1 MDAVELAR
9 RRAQEL
15 NRAAVQAGVDAWSP
29 YALSQH
35 EAMRRGIDIERVAK
49 GSSVLNGARALY
61 DPSLPLIIHEETGSN
76 FEEAFLVA
84 HELGHVE
91 LGDATLRD
99 EVISID
105 PARAAE
111 MPPVGA
117 ERIEDYS
124 RRQRRE
130 VQMDLFAR
138 EFLLPRAFARDAHL
152 YEKATA
158 DEIAKRLGAPRAVVA
173 QQMLDALLLP
183 EPVTETEGPKVSRP
197 LNKRQKEAAEHWGT
211 AYLLEA
217 GPGTGKTQ
225 TLVGRILWLL
235 DKGVDPRGIL
245 VLTFSNKAAGELFD
259 RVAQVNPVAAAA
271 IWIGTFHAFGLD
283 IIRRHHDRLGL
294 PDDPKMIDKADAIE
308 LLETEAPRLN
318 LVQFRN
324 ISDPTENLDKILAS
338 ISRSKDEL
346 TSPNHFHE
354 LAQAMKSAASTP
366 EEEKEADRQIEVAN
380 VYRRYEELKSELRR
394 LDFGDLV
401 TLPIRLFDE
410 NDDVRAAIASTYE
423 HVLVD
428 EYQDVNRSSVALL
441 KKLKPEGTNLWV
453 VGDIKQSIYRFRGAS
468 SINMAKFA
476 TGDFPGA
483 QTGRLEVNYRSV
495 EEIVDA
501 FSKFAVNMNVAK
513 GRDSSLQA
521 YRGPSACPPEHR
533 LTASAHNEIE
543 AVADAISE
551 MKNLG
556 IEYREQAVLCTGN
569 DRLTKIGSAL
579 ETLNIPVLYLGSIF
593 EREDV
598 KDLLSFLSLLVDR
611 KPMGL
616 VRLATMEGFAMSL
629 EDVGVILEAVSNG
642 EAPTP
647 VWTIGDKDLPNLS
660 PDGRNALAS
669 ALRVFSDHD
678 KTSQPWDVLVSLL
691 LDRTRIA
698 ARIAETPT
706 IASRARGIAIWQLLN
721 FCRTQPSGKGLPIK
735 RLLDRV
741 RRLVRLADDR
751 DLRQLPA
758 AAQGLDAVRLMT
770 VHGSKGLEFRAVHFP
785 GINADSIPRSPNHF
799 QGIDSP
805 DGLIDNV
812 TGKAAAIR
820 SAAHVDEQECLFYV
834 ALSRAR
840 DRLFL
845 YSPTKKANGYSWS
858 VSPFAAR
865 LIPPMVQQQ
874 VTPTAQLPPAI
885 EEITDLRFVSRPTF
899 KDTQLAIYEKCPR
912 RFFYTYV
919 LQTGGRRVESAFMK
933 MHDAVQDVVDWII
946 ATEPTSAAAFETSG
960 RLRAA
965 MTARGID
972 ENGHIDDYMTIAE
985 VLISNLVD
993 SRQGLSLKDNDGLA
1007 ISTGALEVVVRVD
1020 ELLQTDDG
1028 GVVARR
1034 IRTGHGT
1041 KASQSDLAASSFF
1054 MAVREAYP
1062 NASVELLNL
1071 ADGEPIR
1078 LELDKL
1084 ASRRQKIGDIV
1095 GGVASGRFP
1104 AKPNN
1109 RTCHR
1114 CPAFFICGPIPAGP
1128 LSKNLT

>member
-9 RRAQEL
+9 QRAQEL

-29 YALSQH
+29 YALIQH
-35 EAMRRGIDIERVAK
+35 EAARRGIEIDRVAK

-61 DPSLPLIIHEETGSN
+61 DPSLPLIIHEETGSV
-76 FEEAFLVA
+76 FEDAFLVA

-111 MPPVGA
+111 MPPIGA
-117 ERIEDYS
+117 ERVEDYS

-138 EFLLPRAFARDAHL
+138 EFLFPRTLAREAHI

-158 DEIAKRLGAPRAVVA
+158 DEIAERLGASKAVVA

-183 EPVTETEGPKVSRP
+183 EPVIEAEELRVSRP
-197 LNKRQKEAAEHWGT
+197 LNKRQKEAAEHWGP

-235 DKGVDPRGIL
+235 DKGIDPRGIL

-259 RVAQVNPVAAAA
+259 RVAQVNPTAAAA

-308 LLETEAPRLN
+308 LLEDEAPRLN

-324 ISDPTENLDKILAS
+324 ISDPTENLDKILAA
-338 ISRSKDEL
+338 ISRAKDEL
-346 TSPNHFHE
+346 ASPADFDG
-354 LAQAMKSAASTP
+354 LAQAMKLAASTP
-366 EEEKEADRQIEVAN
+366 DEEKEAERQIEVAS
-380 VYRRYEELKSELRR
+380 VYRRYEELKAGLKR

-401 TLPIRLFDE
+401 TLPIQLFNE
-410 NDDVRAAIASTYE
+410 NEDVRAAIASTYE

-441 KKLKPEGTNLWV
+441 KKLKPGGTNLWV

-483 QTGRLEVNYRSV
+483 SIGRLEVNYRST
-495 EEIVDA
+495 EEIVSA
-501 FSKFAVNMNVAK
+501 FSNFAVNMNVAQ
-513 GRDSSLQA
+513 GRDSSLEA
-521 YRGPSACPPEHR
+521 HRGSSGCPPEHR
-533 LTASAHNEIE
+533 LTVSAENETE

-551 MKNLG
+551 MQNLG
-556 IEYREQAVLCTGN
+556 ISYRDQAVLCTGN
-569 DRLTKIGSAL
+569 DRLAKIGSAL

-593 EREDV
+593 EREEV

-616 VRLATMEGFAMSL
+616 VRLATMDDFAMSL
-629 EDVGVILEAVSNG
+629 EDVGVILDAVSKGKGPSPIWTFG
-642 EAPTP
+642 EQ
-647 VWTIGDKDLPNLS
+647 DLPDLS
-660 PDGRNALAS
+660 FDGRNALAKAAR
-669 ALRVFSDHD
+669 ALSGLHEA
-678 KTSQPWDVLVSLL
+678 SQPWEVLVSLL

-698 ARIAETPT
+698 AAIAETAT
-706 IASRARGIAIWQLLN
+706 ISSRARGIAIWQLLN
-721 FCRTQPSGKGLPIK
+721 FCRTQPSGKGLPIR

-751 DLRQLPA
+751 DLRQLPN

-785 GINADSIPRSPNHF
+785 GISTDSIPRSPNHF
-799 QGIDSP
+799 QGIESP
-805 DGLIDNV
+805 DGLV
-812 TGKAAAIR
+812 KEVPGKAAAVR
-820 SAAHVDEQECLFYV
+820 SAAHLDEQECLFYV

-845 YSPTKKANGYSWS
+845 YSPTKKANGHSWS
-858 VSPFAAR
+858 VSPFVAR
-865 LIPPMVQQQ
+865 LIPPMVQLPKN
-874 VTPTAQLPPAI
+874 PTVRLPTKS
-885 EEITDLRFVSRPTF
+885 EEVIDLHFDGTPTF

-912 RFFYTYV
+912 RFLYTYV
-919 LQTGGRRVESAFMK
+919 LQTGGRRVESTFMK
-933 MHDAVQDVVDWII
+933 MHDAVQDVVDWI
-946 ATEPTSAAAFETSG
+946 TSSDPAAVVISEASG
-960 RLRAA
+960 RLQAA
-965 MTARGID
+965 MTAHGLD
-972 ENGHIDDYMTIAE
+972 ESGYVDDYLAIAQG
-985 VLISNLVD
+985 LISNLLD
-993 SRQGLSLKDNDGLA
+993 SRQGHSLKDNDGLS
-1007 ISTGALEVVVRVD
+1007 ISAGTIKVAVRVD
-1020 ELLQTDDG
+1020 ELLQTGDG
-1028 GVVARR
+1028 RIVARR

-1054 MAVREAYP
+1054 MAVRDAFP
-1062 NASVELLNL
+1062 NATVELMNL
-1071 ADGEPIR
+1071 ADAVPIR
-1078 LELDKL
+1078 LEFDKL
-1084 ASRRQKIGDIV
+1084 ASRRQKIGEVV

-1104 AKPNN
+1104 AKPSN

-1114 CPAFFICGPIPAGP
+1114 CPAFFICGPVPPGP
-1128 LSKNLT
+1128 LSKKSD